1 MIKVGFTYPGAPK
14 KALSAI
20 TLHVRLSS
28 RVAVVGAN
36 GAGKSTLIKVWGGVE
51 RCREDGLG
59 VRHVGRCGGEWHR
72 LQPVSCPGRHPK
84 HSVCLAVHSVTQSVS
99 VLPTLQILTAELKPQ
114 EGKVD
119 RHPIYPVRLLSHLF
133 PCPCLQILAAELK
146 PQEGKVDRHPIYP
159 VRLLSHLFPCPCL
172 QILTAEL
179 KPQEGKVD
187 RHPNLRVAYVA
198 QHAFHHLEEHLDISP
213 NRQVWASVAEGV
225 RLGGAIA
232 CEPGC

>member
-133 PCPCLQILAAELK
+133 PCPCLQIL
-146 PQEGKVDRHPIYP
+146 
-159 VRLLSHLFPCPCL
+159 
-172 QILTAEL
+172 TAEL